1 MNMPVKWL
9 LTLLL
14 SLPVMLY
21 AMQEEDM
28 ELFEFL
34 AMYELGDNVFI
45 DSEID
50 EGIETAKANTEDE
63 LINQEVIKSES
74 DEQ

>member
-1 MNMPVKWL
+1 MPVKWL